1 MVFYIEDKKKKEQI
15 ASTILADLSD
25 WFGLPDSTAE
35 YIKCSQELPFWA
47 EIEND
52 TANGFITLQKTSP
65 HTAEI
70 YVMGVL
76 KEFHNSGIGKK
87 LFEAF
92 YSYAKGHGYSFIQV
106 KTVQEGHYEEY
117 DRTIQFYKKLG
128 FKEFEC
134 FPTLWDEW
142 NPCQIFIMAIK

>member
-1 MVFYIEDKKKKEQI
+1 MVVYIEDKKQKELI
-15 ASTILADLSD
+15 SSTILADLPD

-35 YIKCSQELPFWA
+35 YVRCSKEMPFWA

-52 TANGFITLQKTSP
+52 TAKGFISLKETSSY
-65 HTAEI
+65 TAEI

-76 KEFHNSGIGKK
+76 KAIHNNGVGKK

-92 YSYAKGHGYSFIQV
+92 YSYAKEHDYSFIQV

-117 DRTIQFYKKLG
+117 DKTIQFYKKLG

-142 NPCQIFIMAIK
+142 NPCQIYIMAIK

>member
-1 MVFYIEDKKKKEQI
+1 MVVYIEDKKQKELI
-15 ASTILADLSD
+15 SSTILADLPD

-35 YIKCSQELPFWA
+35 YVRCSKEMPFWA

-52 TANGFITLQKTSP
+52 TAKGFISLKETSSY
-65 HTAEI
+65 TAEI

-76 KEFHNSGIGKK
+76 KAIHNNGVGKK

-92 YSYAKGHGYSFIQV
+92 YSYAKEHDYLFIQV

-117 DRTIQFYKKLG
+117 DKTIQFYKKLG

-142 NPCQIFIMAIK
+142 NPCQIYIMAIK

>member
-1 MVFYIEDKKKKEQI
+1 MVVFIEDKKQKELI
-15 ASTILADLSD
+15 SSTILADLPD

-35 YIKCSQELPFWA
+35 YIKTSQELPFWA
-47 EIEND
+47 VIDDN
-52 TANGFITLQKTSP
+52 AAKGFIVLKETSS

-76 KEFHNSGIGKK
+76 RFLHNCGIGKE

-92 YSYAKGHGYSFIQV
+92 YNFSKSRAYSFIQV
-106 KTVQEGHYEEY
+106 KTIQEGRYKEY

-128 FKEFEC
+128 FKELEC

-142 NPCQIFIMAIK
+142 NPCQVYIMAIK

>member
-1 MVFYIEDKKKKEQI
+1 MVTFIEDKDKKEQI
-15 ASTILADLSD
+15 SSSILADLPD

-35 YIKCSQELPFWA
+35 YITCSRELPFWA

-52 TANGFITLQKTSP
+52 TAYGFISLKATSS

-76 KEFHNSGIGKK
+76 KSRHHHGIGKK
-87 LFEAF
+87 LFEAL
-92 YSYAKGHGYSFIQV
+92 YTYAKEQGYSFIQV
-106 KTVQEGHYEEY
+106 KTVQEGHYNEY
-117 DRTIQFYKKLG
+117 DQTIRFYKKLG
-128 FKEFEC
+128 FKELEC

-142 NPCQIFIMAIK
+142 NPCQVFIMAIT